1 MREVMLHRPAEV
13 DLLRAQ
19 QAPDIA
25 EPKYTTETNK
35 RILALLDRPPPEGY
49 ARWTGPLPAAALGD
63 VDVQSP
69 RSPVWSR
76 PASRFRM

>member
-35 RILALLDRPPPEGY
+35 RILALLDRPPPEGC
-49 ARWTGPLPAAALGD
+49 PLDRTVAGGRIGD